1 MSRRVSGSEYSVTHA
16 GSGSVHD
23 HTKARQRLQLYEYT
37 RPSWSAAH
45 SLCFGCKGKRSKEKR
60 RLANKHTNCRAA
72 PNALVRFVFTFGL

>member
-16 GSGSVHD
+16 GSGAVHD

-45 SLCFGCKGKRSKEKR
+45 SLCFGLQSEAKQSGDSQ
-60 RLANKHTNCRAA
+60 TNTPIAA
-72 PNALVRFVFTFGL
+72 LLRMR